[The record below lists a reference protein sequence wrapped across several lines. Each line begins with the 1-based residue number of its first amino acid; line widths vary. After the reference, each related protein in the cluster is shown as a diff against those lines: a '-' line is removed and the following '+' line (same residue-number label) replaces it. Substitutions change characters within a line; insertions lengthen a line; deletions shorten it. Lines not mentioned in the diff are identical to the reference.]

1 MGITQ
6 VIDPFYQSLDIKAL
20 KNRPVVGQFCWIA
33 APHIEKVPRVLEVER
48 ESPTEHYATK
58 FKIRTMTDQDFKKKQ
73 KLPNWWLTLRETEEL
88 IVQRTKRR
96 LAITVAAEN
105 TLFDDIKEAVA
116 AREHL
121 QEENILVLPLYGIE
135 SAGHEGG
142 FPPVMVARIKALM
155 YRQFFYCP
163 YKSPIYEAVIRLDRI
178 QPVIPLHPGWT
189 PTDTALSGEALGFLM
204 GMLREYFGAPDDQE
218 MKALREIVQD
228 ALPDEAKVPQK

>member
-6 VIDPFYQSLDIKAL
+6 LIDPFYQSLDLKAL

-88 IVQRTKRR
+88 IVQRAKRR
-96 LAITVAAEN
+96 LAIVVAAEN
-105 TLFDDIKEAVA
+105 TIFDDIKEAVGG
-116 AREHL
+116 REHL

-142 FPPVMVARIKALM
+142 FPSVVVARIKALM

-163 YKSPIYEAVIRLDRI
+163 YKAPVYEAVVRLDRI
-178 QPVIPLHPGWT
+178 QPVIPHHPGWT
-189 PTDTALSGEALGFLM
+189 PENIALSGESLGVLM
-204 GMLREYFGAPDDQE
+204 GMLREYFGASQDEDL
-218 MKALREIVQD
+218 KALREIVQD
-228 ALPDEAKVPQK
+228 ALPEEAKGPQ

>member
-6 VIDPFYQSLDIKAL
+6 LIDPFYQSLDLKAL

-88 IVQRTKRR
+88 IVQRAKRR

-105 TLFDDIKEAVA
+105 TLFDDIKETVGG
-116 AREHL
+116 REHL
-121 QEENILVLPLYGIE
+121 QEENTLVLPLYGIE
-135 SAGHEGG
+135 SVGHEGG
-142 FPPVMVARIKALM
+142 FPSAMVARIKALM

-163 YKSPIYEAVIRLDRI
+163 YKVPVYEAVVRFDRI
-178 QPVIPLHPGWT
+178 QPIIPHHPGWE
-189 PTDTALSGEALGFLM
+189 PENIALSGEALGVLM
-204 GMLREYFGAPDDQE
+204 GMLREYFGASQDEDL
-218 MKALREIVQD
+218 KALREIIQE
-228 ALPDEAKVPQK
+228 ALPDEAKGPQ